1 MRNRDGGAGIK
12 EWGVA
17 VLLTVTISGEFAAAN
32 PETNEG
38 ESGLTITVRVNN
50 LARVN
55 PDTLTGAIGQAR
67 MVFRKAGIET
77 VWRICSDNSNARPP
91 ECRAA
96 LGLTELAFN
105 VVSRRKPVKGELGF
119 TTCAQVF
126 EDKRGLGKYGVIY
139 ADCLE
144 NMLGV
149 GGLLPSVMLGYL
161 LTHEIG
167 HLLLPAEDH
176 APNGV
181 MRPVLRP
188 EEWRLAMIG
197 HLVFLPHQGEGLRTE
212 IRARKK
218 VALIS
223 EYATGHLRESLGDSV
238 RTPNQEM

>member
-1 MRNRDGGAGIK
+1 MRNRDGGAGIT
-12 EWGVA
+12 EWGVV
-17 VLLTVTISGEFAAAN
+17 VLLTMTITSEFAAAN
-32 PETNEG
+32 PETNAGEG
-38 ESGLTITVRVNN
+38 GLTITVRVNN
-50 LARVN
+50 FARLN
-55 PDTLTGAIGQAR
+55 PETVMGAIGQAR
-67 MVFRKAGIET
+67 TVFRKVGIET
-77 VWRICSDNSNARPP
+77 AWRICSDDSNARPP

-96 LGLTELAFN
+96 LGSTELAFN
-105 VVSRRKPVKGELGF
+105 VVGRRKPVTGKLGF

-126 EDKRGLGKYGVIY
+126 EDQRGLGKYGVIY

-144 NMLGV
+144 KMPGV
-149 GGLLPSVMLGYL
+149 GGLLPSVMLGHL

-181 MRPVLRP
+181 MRAVMRP

-197 HLVFLPHQGEGLRTE
+197 HLAFLPDQGERLRTE
-212 IRARKK
+212 IRARKE

-238 RTPNQEM
+238 RTPNQER

>member
-1 MRNRDGGAGIK
+1 M
-12 EWGVA
+12 
-17 VLLTVTISGEFAAAN
+17 VLLTMTMTGEVAAAS

-50 LARVN
+50 FAQLKRE
-55 PDTLTGAIGQAR
+55 TLTGAIGQAR
-67 MVFRKAGIET
+67 TVFRKVGIET
-77 VWRICSDNSNARPP
+77 VWLVCSGNDNPRPP

-96 LGLTELAFN
+96 LGLTEVAFN
-105 VVSRRKPVKGELGF
+105 IVSRRNPVKGKLGF

-126 EDKRGLGKYGVIY
+126 EDKRGLGKYGMIY
-139 ADCLE
+139 ADCLK
-144 NMLGV
+144 NMPDV
-149 GGLLPSVMLGYL
+149 GGLLPSVILGYL

-181 MRPVLRP
+181 MRAVMRP

-197 HLVFLPHQGEGLRTE
+197 HLAFLPDQGEGLRTE

-218 VALIS
+218 AALIG